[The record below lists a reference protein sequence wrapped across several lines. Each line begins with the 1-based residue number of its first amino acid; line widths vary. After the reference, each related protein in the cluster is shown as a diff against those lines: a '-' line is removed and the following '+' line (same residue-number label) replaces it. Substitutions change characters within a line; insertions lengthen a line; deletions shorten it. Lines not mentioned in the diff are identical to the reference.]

1 MCQHKVLAAFLS
13 EIHTLYRD
21 EKKLLEY
28 AVTYGSKGEGAK
40 WAMHEQDLICTLF
53 ITPNSI
59 K

>member
-1 MCQHKVLAAFLS
+1 VLCNYLFILNMCQHKVLAAFLS

-40 WAMHEQDLICTLF
+40 
-53 ITPNSI
+53 
-59 K
+59 

>member
-40 WAMHEQDLICTLF
+40 
-53 ITPNSI
+53 
-59 K
+59 